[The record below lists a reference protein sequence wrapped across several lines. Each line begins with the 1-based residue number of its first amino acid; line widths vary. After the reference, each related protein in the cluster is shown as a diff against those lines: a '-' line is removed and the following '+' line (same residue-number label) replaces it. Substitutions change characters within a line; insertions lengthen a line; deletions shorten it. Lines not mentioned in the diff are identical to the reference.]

1 MNIYSELANTNLDKL
16 INEMSGK
23 EYSAVKNDLADL
35 LISQIC
41 PVGKEIEKLMGDET
55 YLLKILK
62 NGAEKAQL
70 KAEENLKKIREKVG
84 LI

>member
-1 MNIYSELANTNLDKL
+1 MA
-16 INEMSGK
+16 GK

-35 LISQIC
+35 LISEIC
-41 PVGKEIEKLMGDET
+41 PVGREIEKLMGDKG

-62 NGAEKAQL
+62 KGAEKAQL